1 MGNWG
6 LFMHDPSDPNSLS
19 HNQILSLYLD
29 QSGVLWIGTQGGG
42 LNSLNLNNFDR
53 TDPETFNFN
62 HYQEQDGLANNT
74 VWELIEYGDYL
85 WIGTAN
91 GLSKFDP
98 RTQTFKNYDA
108 NDGLPINEFSVGLKG
123 RSDELFF
130 GGINGFMSFHPEQMV
145 DNPYVPPVILTSLQ
159 QNGKDVDIGQA
170 TEDLSEV
177 TFRWPDNSFE
187 FGFAALN
194 YTQPEKNQHAY
205 MLEGFDR
212 SWNFIG
218 TQRFGRYTNLPG
230 GTFALRLKGSNN
242 DGVWNEEGI
251 SIKITVVPP
260 FWDTWWFWGIMTM
273 ILAAG
278 VIGGYRLRVK
288 NLETRSR
295 DLEKQV
301 ETRTSELRQEIAQR
315 YKVEETLR
323 QREREKAITEER
335 NRLARE
341 LHDSVTQSLYGV
353 TLFAD
358 AATRLLNSG
367 QVGSAVED
375 LVKLRRTAKDA
386 LAEMR
391 LLIFELRPPILDQEG
406 LAAALALRLEAV
418 EGRAGLETQLLLDGE
433 GDLSPDV
440 QEGFYR
446 IALEALNNVLKHAE
460 ATCVTI
466 SLILD
471 SNGAVLTIVDDGIG
485 FDLET
490 VQERGGLGLLGI
502 TERAEQLGGR
512 LTIKSEP
519 GMGTTL
525 QVQVEGYE

>member
-1 MGNWG
+1 
-6 LFMHDPSDPNSLS
+6 
-19 HNQILSLYLD
+19 
-29 QSGVLWIGTQGGG
+29 
-42 LNSLNLNNFDR
+42 
-53 TDPETFNFN
+53 
-62 HYQEQDGLANNT
+62 
-74 VWELIEYGDYL
+74 
-85 WIGTAN
+85 
-91 GLSKFDP
+91 
-98 RTQTFKNYDA
+98 
-108 NDGLPINEFSVGLKG
+108 
-123 RSDELFF
+123 
-130 GGINGFMSFHPEQMV
+130 
-145 DNPYVPPVILTSLQ
+145 
-159 QNGKDVDIGQA
+159 
-170 TEDLSEV
+170 
-177 TFRWPDNSFE
+177 
-187 FGFAALN
+187 
-194 YTQPEKNQHAY
+194 
-205 MLEGFDR
+205 
-212 SWNFIG
+212 
-218 TQRFGRYTNLPG
+218 
-230 GTFALRLKGSNN
+230 LKGSNN

-251 SIKITVVPP
+251 SIKVTVVPP
-260 FWDTWWFWGIMTM
+260 FWDTWWFWGIMII
-273 ILAAG
+273 ILVFG
-278 VIGGYRLRVK
+278 FIGGYRLRVQ
-288 NLETRSR
+288 NLEARSL
-295 DLEKQV
+295 DLKKQV
-301 ETRTSELRQEIAQR
+301 EVRTSELQREIAQR

-323 QREREKAITEER
+323 QREREKAVTEER

-358 AATRLLNSG
+358 AATRLLKSG

-446 IALEALNNVLKHAE
+446 IALEALNNILKHAE

-471 SNGAVLTIVDDGIG
+471 SNGALFTIVDDGIG

-490 VQERGGLGLLGI
+490 TQERGGFGLLGI

-519 GMGTTL
+519 GMGTTV